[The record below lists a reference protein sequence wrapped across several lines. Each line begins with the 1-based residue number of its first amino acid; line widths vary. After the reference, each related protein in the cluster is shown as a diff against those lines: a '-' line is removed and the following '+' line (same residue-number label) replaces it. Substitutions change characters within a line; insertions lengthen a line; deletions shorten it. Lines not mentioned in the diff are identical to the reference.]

1 MLYSQMERELSEGQP
16 WCPWQQTNLSE
27 VRSHLAEP
35 DQRTVEICNEVLHTH
50 LERSRINQ
58 SSCAGVNQTKSNNL
72 YQLIYYYWC
81 LLVAER

>member
-16 WCPWQQTNLSE
+16 WCPWQPTNLLE

-35 DQRTVEICNEVLHTH
+35 EQRTLENCDEVLHTH
-50 LERSRINQ
+50 LERAKSNQ
-58 SSCAGVNQTKSNNL
+58 STCSIISSTKSKNL

-81 LLVAER
+81 ILVAER